1 VVKEKRML
9 LLLEK
14 IVEKRNYYKALGII
28 DIINLKFTYR
38 FTKEYDI
45 FL

>member
-1 VVKEKRML
+1 MSRRKIEWL
-9 LLLEK
+9 L
-14 IVEKRNYYKALGII
+14 EKRNYYKALGII

-38 FTKEYDI
+38 FAKEYDI